1 MGGSTSRVRA
11 KARAAGVVAA
21 CALGL
26 TMTGGWPATAQQPA
40 PAEQTPTTRNPLLDL
55 LFPTTTTAP
64 PAVAPPTTAAP
75 GSAAPGAPAAPAPG
89 SPAGPGAPAG
99 PAGPADPPA
108 DDEPA
113 VGADGGEDTGPRV
126 VPPEAQARINSLRR
140 RAPNDNA
147 ALVAG
152 AQELE
157 ALGLTYD
164 EAVNAAFGRFPIA
177 GFSSWTDDWLLPR
190 YTGSMFRYHLGLD
203 MFAAY
208 GTPVRAPVDGV
219 AQISTSALGGLSVRV
234 VEPNGTYYYLAH
246 LSAVADGLVS
256 GQDVT
261 TGTIVGFVGDSGNA
275 RGGSPHV
282 HLAIH
287 PRGGEPIPPKPVMD
301 QFVSE
306 AAGVVPEAL
315 AAFQAVQPRALVATN
330 LVRQLAEGVARS
342 EDFAASAPSRTELL
356 FASSANPAGGGLQ
369 LADASAAA
377 AAASVDW
384 ESYASERQAFT
395 AEWEAASTEAWAMVA
410 PLLAPSLRVAVE
422 TRRGGTAAGPAP
434 NPLAAA
440 LAPAAVPPGDASLNP

>member
-1 MGGSTSRVRA
+1 MSVRTSKVRA
-11 KARAAGVVAA
+11 TVLTLASALVLALAMTTVLPAA
-21 CALGL
+21 
-26 TMTGGWPATAQQPA
+26 AQEPP
-40 PAEQTPTTRNPLLDL
+40 PAEQPPTTRNPLLDL
-55 LFPTTTTAP
+55 LFPTTTAP
-64 PAVAPPTTAAP
+64 PVAPPTTAAP
-75 GSAAPGAPAAPAPG
+75 TAPAPADPG
-89 SPAGPGAPAG
+89 SPAVPGDPAV
-99 PAGPADPPA
+99 PTEPPA
-108 DDEPA
+108 DDVP
-113 VGADGGEDTGPRV
+113 GADGDTADDGPRI
-126 VPPEAQARINSLRR
+126 VPPEAQSRINSVRR
-140 RAPNDNA
+140 SAPNDNS

-177 GFSSWTDDWLLPR
+177 GFSNWTDDWLMPR
-190 YTGSMFRYHLGLD
+190 YTGSTFRYHLGLD
-203 MFAAY
+203 MFASY
-208 GTPVRAPVDGV
+208 GTPVRAPVDGI
-219 AQISTSALGGLSVRV
+219 ARISSSALGGLSVRV
-234 VEPNGTYYYLAH
+234 VEPDGTYYYLAH
-246 LSAVADGLVS
+246 LSAVPDGLADG
-256 GQDVT
+256 QAVT
-261 TGTIVGFVGDSGNA
+261 TGAVVGFVGDSGNA

-287 PRGGEPIPPKPVMD
+287 PQGGEPIPPKPVID

-369 LADASAAA
+369 LADASAAN

-384 ESYASERQAFT
+384 AGEAQARQAFT
-395 AEWEAASTEAWAMVA
+395 AEWQEASAAAWTMVA
-410 PLLAPSLRVAVE
+410 PLLAPNLRLAVE
-422 TRRGGTAAGPAP
+422 TRRTGALPGPAP

-440 LAPAAVPPGDASLNP
+440 IAPIAVPPGDASLNP